1 MLPVPNDLLVLR
13 NLSTENI
20 TALSA
25 EVRKNAMK
33 ENWRRLEVLA
43 LAILI
48 IFNQRRGNI
57 QNSQYNNKTYKMFA
71 GDRVR
76 RALTCQLFL
85 FCQRTVKMDET

>member
-1 MLPVPNDLLVLR
+1 
-13 NLSTENI
+13 
-20 TALSA
+20 
-25 EVRKNAMK
+25 MK

-71 GDRVR
+71 GNRLR
-76 RALTCQLFL
+76 GALTCQQFF
-85 FCQRTVKMDET
+85 FCQRNVKMDET